1 MSFHKLKLISFPFIS
16 KGTRYFFSNK
26 MWCDDIR
33 TQHTDFTNFH
43 LQFIEALDS
52 YN

>member
-26 MWCDDIR
+26 MRCDDIR
-33 TQHTDFTNFH
+33 TQHTGIILTLFPKE
-43 LQFIEALDS
+43 QPSKVI
-52 YN
+52 